1 MEKYCDLHTH
11 STYSDGTC
19 TPAEIIDAA
28 VLSGLSAVALCDHNT
43 IDGLDEFVKY
53 SDGKNIEAV
62 PGIEFSADYN
72 GVEVH
77 ILGLYLPTESYAKVK
92 KHLYGIIKAK
102 EESNKRLVESLKR
115 ANYDIDYTEVT
126 ERFSGAVIN
135 RSHIAVILME
145 RGYVKSID
153 EAMKGFLSV
162 EGGHYVPP
170 KHFSA
175 MECIDFITEIGAVSV
190 LAHPFLNLTY
200 ETLRKFLSE
209 GKKHG
214 LCGMECYYPTYDE
227 ATTKSALEIA
237 DRFGLL
243 PSGGSDF
250 HGARKPGIELA
261 VGKGNL
267 EIPYEWYLALKEKA
281 FG

>member
-1 MEKYCDLHTH
+1 MGKYCDLHTH
-11 STYSDGTC
+11 SIYSDGTY
-19 TPAEIIDAA
+19 TPDEIIDAA

-43 IDGLDEFVKY
+43 IDGLDEFIQYAEDK
-53 SDGKNIEAV
+53 KIEAV

-77 ILGLYLPTESYAKVK
+77 ILGLYLPAESYVKVK
-92 KHLYGIIKAK
+92 KRLDSIVKAK

-115 ANYDIDYTEVT
+115 VGYDIDYTEVT
-126 ERFSGAVIN
+126 ERYSGAVIN

-153 EAMKGFLSV
+153 EAMKGILSV

-170 KHFSA
+170 KRFSA

-200 ETLRKFLSE
+200 EAMRKFLSE

-214 LCGMECYYPTYDE
+214 LCGMECEYSTYDE
-227 ATTKSALEIA
+227 ETRSSAYALSDEF
-237 DRFGLL
+237 RLMK
-243 PSGGSDF
+243 SGGSDF
-250 HGARKPGIELA
+250 HGARKPDIALGI
-261 VGKGNL
+261 GKGNL
-267 EIPYEWYLALKEKA
+267 KVPFLWAEAMKNK
-281 FG
+281 

>member
-53 SDGKNIEAV
+53 SEGKNIEAV

-77 ILGLYLPTESYAKVK
+77 ILGLYLPAESYAKVK

-102 EESNKRLVESLKR
+102 EESNKRLLESLKR

-126 ERFSGAVIN
+126 ERYSGAVIN

-153 EAMKGFLSV
+153 EAMKGLLSV

-170 KHFSA
+170 KRFSA

-214 LCGMECYYPTYDE
+214 LCGMECEYSTYDE
-227 ATTKSALEIA
+227 ETRSSAYALSGE
-237 DRFGLL
+237 FGLIK
-243 PSGGSDF
+243 SGGSDF
-250 HGARKPGIELA
+250 HGSRKPDIALGI
-261 VGKGNL
+261 GKGNL
-267 EIPYEWYLALKEKA
+267 KVPFQWAEDLKNK
-281 FG
+281 

>member
-1 MEKYCDLHTH
+1 MGKYCDLHTH
-11 STYSDGTC
+11 SIYSDGTY
-19 TPAEIIDAA
+19 TPDEIIDAA

-43 IDGLDEFVKY
+43 IDGLDEFIQYAEDK
-53 SDGKNIEAV
+53 KIEAV

-77 ILGLYLPTESYAKVK
+77 ILGLYLPAESYVKVK
-92 KHLYGIIKAK
+92 KHLYGIVKAK

-115 ANYDIDYTEVT
+115 AGYDIDYTEVT
-126 ERFSGAVIN
+126 ERYSGAVIN

-153 EAMKGFLSV
+153 EAMKGILSV

-170 KHFSA
+170 KRFSA

-214 LCGMECYYPTYDE
+214 LCGMECEYSTYDE
-227 ATTKSALEIA
+227 ETRSSAYALSDEF
-237 DRFGLL
+237 RLMK
-243 PSGGSDF
+243 SGGSDF
-250 HGARKPGIELA
+250 HGARKPDIALGI
-261 VGKGNL
+261 GKGNL
-267 EIPYEWYLALKEKA
+267 KVPFLWAEAMKNK
-281 FG
+281 

>member
-1 MEKYCDLHTH
+1 MGKYCDLHTH
-11 STYSDGTC
+11 SIYSDGTY
-19 TPAEIIDAA
+19 TPDEIIDAA

-43 IDGLDEFVKY
+43 IDGLDEFIQYAEDK
-53 SDGKNIEAV
+53 KIEAV

-77 ILGLYLPTESYAKVK
+77 ILGLYLPAESYVKVK
-92 KHLYGIIKAK
+92 KRLDSIVKAK

-115 ANYDIDYTEVT
+115 AGYDIDYTEVT
-126 ERFSGAVIN
+126 ERYSGAVIN

-153 EAMKGFLSV
+153 EAMKGILSV

-170 KHFSA
+170 KRFSA

-214 LCGMECYYPTYDE
+214 LCGMECEYSTYDE
-227 ATTKSALEIA
+227 ETRSSAYALSDEF
-237 DRFGLL
+237 RLMK
-243 PSGGSDF
+243 SGGSDF
-250 HGARKPGIELA
+250 HGARKPDIALGI
-261 VGKGNL
+261 GKGNL
-267 EIPYEWYLALKEKA
+267 KVPFLWAEAMKNK
-281 FG
+281 

>member
-1 MEKYCDLHTH
+1 MGKYCDLHTH
-11 STYSDGTC
+11 SIYSDGTY
-19 TPAEIIDAA
+19 TPDEIIDAA

-43 IDGLDEFVKY
+43 IDGLDEFIQYAEDK
-53 SDGKNIEAV
+53 KIEAV

-77 ILGLYLPTESYAKVK
+77 ILGLYLPAESYVKVK
-92 KHLYGIIKAK
+92 KRLDSIVKAK

-115 ANYDIDYTEVT
+115 VGYDIDYTEVT
-126 ERFSGAVIN
+126 ERYSGAVIN

-153 EAMKGFLSV
+153 EAMKGILSV

-170 KHFSA
+170 KRFSA

-214 LCGMECYYPTYDE
+214 LCGMECEYSTYDE
-227 ATTKSALEIA
+227 ETRSSAYALSDEF
-237 DRFGLL
+237 RLMK
-243 PSGGSDF
+243 SGGSDF
-250 HGARKPGIELA
+250 HGARKPDIALGI
-261 VGKGNL
+261 GKGNL
-267 EIPYEWYLALKEKA
+267 KVPFLWAEDLKNK
-281 FG
+281 